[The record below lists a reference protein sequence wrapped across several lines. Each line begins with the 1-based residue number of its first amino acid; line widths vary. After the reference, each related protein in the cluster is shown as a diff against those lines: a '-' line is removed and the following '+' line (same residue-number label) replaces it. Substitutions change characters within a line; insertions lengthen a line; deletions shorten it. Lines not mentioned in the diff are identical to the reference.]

1 MKKCRNCGAELE
13 DKANYCSDCG
23 AAQYGDSIY
32 REENDDRYERPMEQE
47 VVRDDS
53 ARSNRMPIPMLL
65 GVIGIVASFLVS
77 GLAGIVLGVVSRSL
91 DGEKRYQ
98 KFWIWAIVLGVVMTI
113 VDIVL
118 GIFYVRYFSQYMEE
132 LMSLSY

>member
-32 REENDDRYERPMEQE
+32 GEENDERFERSYEREE
-47 VVRDDS
+47 VRDDS
-53 ARSNRMPIPMLL
+53 PQNNRVPIPMLL

-77 GLAGIVLGVVSRSL
+77 GLAGIILGVVSHSIDR
-91 DGEKRYQ
+91 EKRY
-98 KFWIWAIVLGVVMTI
+98 KNIWIWAIILGILMTI
-113 VDIVL
+113 VDVVL
-118 GIFYVRYFSQYMEE
+118 GILYVRYFSQYMEE
-132 LMSLSY
+132 LLGFRY